1 MCNARPLF
9 YDHLLLLASF
19 KASSRLLHTQ
29 NTCQLTVIINLGP
42 QVCQPRGT
50 RYQGCFRGVAWR
62 GPGTVVFGK
71 ARVILLYAAF
81 AALLTSIS
89 TRKIVAFL
97 GIAVTCAKGRGF
109 FIQWMRCIIYIQS
122 SAEGLACACLT
133 SKCWQKS
140 EFLLSMEETV
150 QYNCINCIHN
160 LKALRNVLVLPLRV
174 YIDTTRL
181 LYAIRLYSARLGI

>member
-1 MCNARPLF
+1 MPADSYYQF
-9 YDHLLLLASF
+9 G
-19 KASSRLLHTQ
+19 ASSMSA
-29 NTCQLTVIINLGP
+29 
-42 QVCQPRGT
+42 T
-50 RYQGCFRGVAWR
+50 RYQVPGLLPWR

-174 YIDTTRL
+174 VGIV
-181 LYAIRLYSARLGI
+181 LYRY